1 MTEFLWVRVEVVKL
15 GVWER
20 IEKSEMLGVRE
31 SAGTNRLGNE
41 NERVLQR
48 TTSH

>member
-1 MTEFLWVRVEVVKL
+1 MKIITFFVFSGGFFAAPL
-15 GVWER
+15 
-20 IEKSEMLGVRE
+20 LGVRE
-31 SAGTNRLGNE
+31 SAWINLLGNE